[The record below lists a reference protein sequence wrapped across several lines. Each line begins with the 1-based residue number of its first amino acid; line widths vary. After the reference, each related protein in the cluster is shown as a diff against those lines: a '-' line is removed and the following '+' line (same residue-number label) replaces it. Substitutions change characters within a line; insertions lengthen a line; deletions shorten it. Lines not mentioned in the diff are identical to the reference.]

1 MNEISLLNS
10 VDNLP
15 ISVEYN
21 GMVENIKT
29 NLPAIQKDANNFYK
43 SSSQF
48 KNVTLDV
55 TDLTPI
61 SSLKH
66 ILAVIDQTKMALQ
79 EATISYKRNKIKRD
93 MKFVELEK
101 VEGNEKD
108 LLLLD
113 IQELE
118 NQMVNMENSMKGA
131 IRKLNFFVNQYK
143 AILKKLGKTHIT
155 EEEYELEENRYHI
168 MTALKQALNAARTRG
183 GIIDEGNHIYL
194 FELGINGAVAQA
206 EVLKYL
212 QAEEKLIIE
221 GKEPSHDMTVYWLEQ
236 CADKFVGSAIKFAE
250 NRGFV
255 SLDQESLV
263 KELSNE

>member
-1 MNEISLLNS
+1 MSEISLIQS

-15 ISVEYN
+15 IPVEYN

-48 KNVTLDV
+48 KNITLDV

-66 ILAVIDQTKMALQ
+66 ILAVIDQTRMALQ
-79 EATISYKRNKIKRD
+79 EATISYKRSEIKRD
-93 MKFVELEK
+93 IKLAELEK
-101 VEGNEKD
+101 VEGHEKN

-118 NQMVNMENSMKGA
+118 NQVFNMENSMKGS
-131 IRKLNFFVNQYK
+131 IRRLNFFVNQYK
-143 AILKKLGKTHIT
+143 AILQKLGKTHIT

-183 GIIDEGNHIYL
+183 GVIDEGNHIYL
-194 FELGINGAVAQA
+194 FELGVNGAVAQA
-206 EVLKYL
+206 EVFKYL

-221 GKEPSHDMTVYWLEQ
+221 GKEPSHEMTMDWLEQ
-236 CADKFVGSAIKFAE
+236 CANKFVGSAIKFAE
-250 NRGFV
+250 SRGFV

>member
-1 MNEISLLNS
+1 
-10 VDNLP
+10 
-15 ISVEYN
+15 
-21 GMVENIKT
+21 
-29 NLPAIQKDANNFYK
+29 
-43 SSSQF
+43 
-48 KNVTLDV
+48 
-55 TDLTPI
+55 
-61 SSLKH
+61 
-66 ILAVIDQTKMALQ
+66 
-79 EATISYKRNKIKRD
+79 
-93 MKFVELEK
+93 
-101 VEGNEKD
+101 
-108 LLLLD
+108 
-113 IQELE
+113 
-118 NQMVNMENSMKGA
+118 
-131 IRKLNFFVNQYK
+131 
-143 AILKKLGKTHIT
+143 
-155 EEEYELEENRYHI
+155 